1 MTPLAI
7 SNSGRTALAVGIIVG
22 LIALLALIVLL
33 TQLAERAGMI
43 RRRRAKVPPGLRPG
57 PSDEALERRV
67 LERYLGWGAVIT
79 IFFAIFLPVYWL
91 REPTRIAEKKQQFDA
106 ESIRRGEDIWGPDG
120 VNCAQCH
127 GMEGEGGV
135 RQFLVP
141 STNRRLPYAEPPLAY
156 LVARY
161 SAAGRNP
168 EEIKQLVRDAIERG
182 RTGTPMPT
190 WGLSFGGPLNSQQL
204 DDIVNYVVSEE
215 FQKSPPKEGATDGKS
230 IFLANC
236 AICHNA
242 QAPTGSS
249 LAQDDP
255 RVLARGGVGPN
266 LTIEFQRNSARQIH
280 DIIFGG
286 RLNTNRPSMP
296 SWAFLGERAI
306 QALVSFL
313 RSIQVS

>member
-7 SNSGRTALAVGIIVG
+7 SSSGRTALAIGIIVG
-22 LIALLALIVLL
+22 LIALLGLIVLL

-43 RRRRAKVPPGLRPG
+43 GRRRAKVPPGLRPG
-57 PSDEALERRV
+57 PSDEALERRI

-91 REPTRIAEKKQQFDA
+91 REPTRIADKKEQFDA
-106 ESIRRGEDIWGPDG
+106 ESIARGHEIYGPNG

-135 RQFLVP
+135 RQFLLP
-141 STNRRLPYAEPPLAY
+141 GTNRTVPYAEPPLAF

-161 SAAGRNP
+161 KAAGRNDD
-168 EEIKQLVRDAIERG
+168 EIKQLVRDAIERG
-182 RTGTPMPT
+182 RPGTPMPT

-204 DDIVNYVVSEE
+204 DDIINYVLSTR
-215 FQKSPPKEGATDGKS
+215 FQKKPPTTTETNGKS

-242 QAPTGSS
+242 QATGSI
-249 LAQDDP
+249 AQDDP
-255 RVLARGGVGPN
+255 RVLARGGVAPN
-266 LTIEFQRNSARQIH
+266 LTVEFQRNSARQIH
-280 DIIFGG
+280 DTIFGG

-313 RSIQVS
+313 RSIQVA